1 MRFSFDFK
9 IVRIFCILLRTDVMI
24 PLIQVAYLGPIY
36 SYSYLASQQH
46 FGDSAEFVPVNTIAA
61 VFDAMQSG
69 LANYG
74 VVPLENSTDGRIVDT
89 LNILARADIEISA
102 EINYAIHHNLIANCR
117 ISDIRDVYSKPQAL
131 SQCRNWI
138 NENLPGVSAINTA
151 SSAEA
156 AELIAG
162 VGTEGV
168 RIGSAAIASRA
179 AAEHFGVTIIAESIQ
194 DKAHNHTRF
203 AVLGGNSQVPTGDDK
218 TLLLLELDHRPG
230 ALADVMS
237 IFKNE
242 DINLTWIESFPCPDA
257 PNEYVFFIEFVGHR
271 SDQSVQNS
279 MDSLGRYTR
288 AVRLLGTYP
297 RATITGLPTI

>member
-1 MRFSFDFK
+1 MTA
-9 IVRIFCILLRTDVMI
+9 LT
-24 PLIQVAYLGPIY
+24 QVAYLGPIY
-36 SYSYLASQQH
+36 SYSYLASREH
-46 FGDSAEFVPVNTIAA
+46 FGETADFIPVNTIAA

-89 LNILARADIEISA
+89 LNLLARADIEISA
-102 EINYAIHHNLIANCR
+102 EINYSIHHNLIANCEM
-117 ISDIRDVYSKPQAL
+117 SDIRDVYSKPQAL

-138 NENLPGVSAINTA
+138 NENLPGVSVCNAA

-156 AELIAG
+156 AELIATMATNG
-162 VGTEGV
+162 DVGGA
-168 RIGSAAIASRA
+168 AAIASTA
-179 AAEHFGVTIIAESIQ
+179 AAEHYGVTIRAKSIQ
-194 DKAHNHTRF
+194 DKANNLTRF
-203 AVLGGNSQVPTGDDK
+203 AVLGSDSQTPSGDDK

-237 IFKNE
+237 VFKAE

-271 SDQSVQNS
+271 VDEPVQHAI
-279 MDSLGRYTR
+279 DVLRQYTR
-288 AVRLLGTYP
+288 AVRVLGTYP
-297 RATITGLPTI
+297 RATTTGAPTI

>member
-1 MRFSFDFK
+1 MRCSFDLK
-9 IVRIFCILLRTDVMI
+9 IVRIFCILLKTTVMI
-24 PLIQVAYLGPIY
+24 PLTQVAYLGPIY

-46 FGDSAEFVPVNTIAA
+46 FGDSAEFVPVGTIAA
-61 VFDAMQSG
+61 VFEAMQSG

-102 EINYAIHHNLIANCR
+102 EITYAIHHNLIANCE
-117 ISDIRDVYSKPQAL
+117 ISDIRNVYSKPQAL

-138 NENLPGVSAINTA
+138 NENLPSVSVFNAA

-156 AELIAG
+156 AELVAK
-162 VGTEGV
+162 VGGEGV
-168 RIGSAAIASRA
+168 LNASAAIASRA
-179 AAEHFGVTIIAESIQ
+179 AAEYFGVTVIAESIQ
-194 DKAHNHTRF
+194 DKANNQTRF
-203 AVLGGNSQVPTGDDK
+203 AVLGGDSQVPTGNDK
-218 TLLLLELDHRPG
+218 TLLLLELDHCPG

-271 SDQSVQNS
+271 SDQPVQNAI
-279 MDSLGRYTR
+279 DSLRRYTR

-297 RATITGLPTI
+297 RATLTGLPTI